1 MTEIRGGNDAGTVTK
16 ELEKTDGFL
25 DSWHAGTNPKTISPV
40 KKDVIRL
47 LGGRLRIAARRFFI
61 SISVG
66 PMRL

>member
-1 MTEIRGGNDAGTVTK
+1 
-16 ELEKTDGFL
+16 
-25 DSWHAGTNPKTISPV
+25 
-40 KKDVIRL
+40 VIRL